1 MNRRQHW
8 DHIYQTRDPASV
20 SWHQPRAVVSLER
33 IQSAC
38 PDRGSRILDV
48 GGGASTLVDHL
59 LDAGYE
65 AVGVLDVSPTALD
78 LARAR
83 LGPRARRVEWFA
95 ADVTRFVSPRPWDLW
110 HDRAVLHFL
119 LEEPDR
125 AAYRAALHSALAP
138 GGHVVV
144 ATFGPEGPTR
154 CSGLDVQRCGV
165 RQLGRI
171 LGPGFELVSSEL
183 ETHVTPAGADQQFL
197 YASFRRV

>member
-1 MNRRQHW
+1 MKRRQHW
-8 DHIYQTRDPASV
+8 DHIYQTRDPERV

-33 IQSAC
+33 IESAC
-38 PDRGSRILDV
+38 PDRRSPILDV

-65 AVGVLDVSPTALD
+65 AVGVLDVSPTALE

-83 LGPRARRVEWFA
+83 LGSRAERVEWFA
-95 ADVTRFVSPRPWDLW
+95 ADVTRFTSPHAWDLW

-119 LEEPDR
+119 LEESDR
-125 AAYRAALHSALAP
+125 AAYRAALLSALAP

-154 CSGLDVQRCGV
+154 CSGLDVQRYGV
-165 RQLGRI
+165 DELGRV
-171 LGPGFELVSSEL
+171 LGPAFDVVSSEL
-183 ETHVTPAGADQQFL
+183 QTHTTPDGAHQQFL